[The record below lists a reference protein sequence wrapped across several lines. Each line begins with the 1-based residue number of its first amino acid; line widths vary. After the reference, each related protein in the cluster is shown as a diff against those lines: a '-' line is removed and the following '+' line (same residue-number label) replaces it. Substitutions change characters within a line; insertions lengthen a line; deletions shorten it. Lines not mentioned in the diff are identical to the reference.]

1 MPRQDWVRKA
11 VNPERISKEK
21 GEMDYRRNNVSYIVS
36 HKRDDSF
43 LVMIYD
49 FIARMCHCNVDRY

>member
-1 MPRQDWVRKA
+1 MPRLDWVRKA
-11 VNPERISKEK
+11 VNPERFSKEK
-21 GEMDYRRNNVSYIVS
+21 GEMDYRRKNVPYIVS
-36 HKRDDSF
+36 RKRDDSV